1 MQIASCF
8 MVSMAA
14 LLVAGQVTAAGA
26 TDIEARHVTRLKPNL
41 TLGAQQFSVCAAC
54 HGSEGGGQ
62 PDGSVPAIAG
72 QYFPVVVKQLLDFR
86 RGKRWDIRMEQFA
99 DRHRLADA
107 QAIANVAAYAGSM
120 PRIPAA
126 PDDKESLSAAGG
138 VIYARQCAAC
148 HGAGGEGSAVRVIPW
163 MNGQQSAY
171 LLRQFYDAV
180 DSRRP
185 SLKADHARLLE
196 DLDRDQLQGLA
207 SYINRLAVAGSP
219 GVNAPRAP

>member
-1 MQIASCF
+1 MQIASR
-8 MVSMAA
+8 MMI
-14 LLVAGQVTAAGA
+14 LLVALFVAGQATAAGA

-41 TLGAQQFSVCAAC
+41 ALGAQQFSVCAAC

-72 QYFPVVVKQLLDFR
+72 QHFPVVVKQLLDFR
-86 RGKRWDIRMEQFA
+86 RGQRWDIRMEQFA

-107 QAIANVAAYAGSM
+107 QAIANVAGYASSM
-120 PRIPAA
+120 PRTPAA
-126 PDDKESLSAAGG
+126 PDDKEALSAAGG
-138 VIYARQCAAC
+138 AIYARQCVAC
-148 HGAGGEGSAVRVIPW
+148 HGTGAEGSVVRVIPW

-196 DLDRDQLQGLA
+196 GLDRDQLQGLA
-207 SYINRLAVAGSP
+207 SYINRLAVP
-219 GVNAPRAP
+219 GLPGINATRAP